1 MLSGYTRHVLFVVFG
16 KNRTVKKKFCLKS
29 SLCKYYGRYNDFL
42 SKYNLTL
49 GCMLTDVFYTNC

>member
-16 KNRTVKKKFCLKS
+16 KNRTVKKSLKS
-29 SLCKYYGRYNDFL
+29 SLRKYYGRYNDFL